1 MRDCPGTQGGDV
13 WHGGR
18 AINLLL
24 HFAERCG
31 IMYKRGIDVNE
42 KIYSIEEIKSRV
54 SPIAMRYGVERVY
67 LFGSYAKGCA
77 TAESDIDL
85 RVDKGSLRGLFALSG
100 MRLDIC
106 DSLSKNVDL
115 LTTNSLDDSF
125 RSKIHDDEVLIYCR
139 NG

>member
-1 MRDCPGTQGGDV
+1 
-13 WHGGR
+13 
-18 AINLLL
+18 
-24 HFAERCG
+24 
-31 IMYKRGIDVNE
+31 MYKRGIDVNE